1 MTRSESLAHD
11 DPHRRPAGRIGGIV
25 RRLRRTRPGPEDRL
39 HELVEAHRR
48 ELEER
53 TRRFEETLAELER
66 RERLLADSRASV
78 ERMLRLGTRDL
89 DAREEELARFLR
101 ELTEREE
108 RIRAEEDALARRRS
122 ELGAVELMRQQL
134 ERRERALAARERRLE
149 EAEAESGAAEGAR
162 SHEAPAPVGLAFVP
176 GRRYELVEIEP
187 TALAS
192 GGELVVAGVPYAV
205 ARVGPSPLPGD
216 PRRCAYLLPR

>member
-1 MTRSESLAHD
+1 MTRPESLAHD
-11 DPHRRPAGRIGGIV
+11 DPGRRPAGRVGSIV

-89 DAREEELARFLR
+89 DAREEELARLLR

-108 RIRAEEDALARRRS
+108 RVRAEEDALARRRS
-122 ELGAVELMRQQL
+122 ELGAVELKRQQL
-134 ERRERALAARERRLE
+134 EQRERALAAREQRLE
-149 EAEAESGAAEGAR
+149 QAERETGAAHGTH
-162 SHEAPAPVGLAFVP
+162 SDQAPSPVALAFVP

-187 TALAS
+187 VPLA
-192 GGELVVAGVPYAV
+192 GGGQLVVAGVPYAV
-205 ARVGPSPLPGD
+205 GRVGPSPLPGD
-216 PRRCAYLLPR
+216 SRRCAYLLPR